1 MGLHIMQ
8 TWMKCEN
15 FAKSLLTKCD
25 ELQDKT
31 ALHLKHLA
39 ELIDAPYMIHQIRKE
54 RNLDNEI
61 ASFVNKLK
69 TKKYCHYRKDDEKEI
84 QKADGIGYYS
94 SILYI
99 FKGNHIKQNYG
110 NFFTYIPTLSHT

>member
-1 MGLHIMQ
+1 
-8 TWMKCEN
+8 
-15 FAKSLLTKCD
+15 
-25 ELQDKT
+25 
-31 ALHLKHLA
+31 
-39 ELIDAPYMIHQIRKE
+39 MIHQIRKE

-69 TKKYCHYRKDDEKEI
+69 TKKIAITEKMLKKEI
-84 QKADGIGYYS
+84 QKTDGIGYYS

-110 NFFTYIPTLSHT
+110 NFFTYSTNIKQHITQNWQFDAFIKKRSMQ